1 MFGRIITLNLAIV
14 AGLLAQQIDI
24 NTGTKGTL
32 NINRGGCG
40 ATTASGCL
48 INLGGIGA
56 TTTDTLTNKT
66 LTSPRI
72 NAVLDVSNGSVV
84 LQILSTTGATEGLA
98 ATPATVGNPV
108 SLGTFGSGANVDMLL
123 DPKGTGI
130 LRLPIADEISV
141 ADGTTGQFMRKAA
154 NGRMEWAT
162 ISGTGTVTSV
172 GLTGIAS
179 IVNVAG
185 SPITT
190 SGSFSLS
197 LANQA
202 QNSVFAGPTS
212 GSGVPTF
219 RSLVAADVPNLD
231 AAKITSGV
239 LSAARVSATVVNSRC
254 LRIDGSG
261 NIDVAAADCGTGGGS
276 GITTIN
282 SQPGPAIT
290 LATGS
295 AGTDFGISAGSNIVT
310 FNLPTASSLNRG
322 LLSTS
327 DWTTFNNKVAGPGL
341 ATTVNYLAAW
351 ADTSGTLLGTGF
363 PYSTSSSPNTIVMR
377 DANSDMYTSWFRG
390 NFVNTASAW
399 FGQGGLGSAG
409 AEVVKISQP
418 NALPASFDLLVFKD
432 FVGTGTLSKID
443 GSGNFT
449 GRANT
454 ALALA
459 ADPANCVNAG
469 EKPSGVAADGSA
481 QGCSVPTV
489 SGNGLD
495 IYNVKSA
502 PYNAV
507 GDGSNDDTAEIQ
519 AAINACQDSTRG
531 GVIYFPPGI
540 YAISSGLTHGNGSST
555 GAGVASTKAV
565 CSFEGAGAGDDA
577 ISSGSANV
585 TVSAIKWTAS
595 NPGSLTYMLTI
606 DGPMFGWGMRH
617 LKLWANSNS
626 NVVGLDARQ
635 INYFTMEDVSIV
647 ETGGGTSGGAF
658 AMKIWPQK
666 TFDHFACYGTMT
678 NVRIRPYTN
687 SVGSGLWVGGNS
699 SVGTACSINVVGGY
713 FNRDNNYTSGT
724 NTATYALL
732 LDSSDNFH
740 AVFTHFNGTGGNGSR
755 NGCTIGAS
763 PGAYSGAGAGVYPD
777 SAHFYGISSSGMCGQ
792 TGTGRPFV
800 VWGGECG
807 ADGQGSCDYHNAFT
821 GGGTKPISLSGES
834 GGELKGI
841 GNLQVRYLGTN
852 ENYSTVNINHAS
864 GGQNGAGN
872 VYFQRDGVNI
882 GRIKSHYFDGLGIF
896 VGDGGGTGTL
906 NERLRL
912 RNNGIMTPSE
922 VTFADLGGEPTGSY
936 AYCNNCRVTSGP
948 SADNTVGNNT
958 CTSGG
963 SGALAVKINGAWRC
977 FATQN

>member
-1 MFGRIITLNLAIV
+1 MFGRIITLSLTIV
-14 AGLLAQQIDI
+14 AGLIAQSIDI

-40 ATTASGCL
+40 ATTAAGCL

-84 LQILSTTGATEGLA
+84 LQFLSTTGATEGLA

-108 SLGTFGSGANVDMLL
+108 ILGTFGSGSNVDMQF

-130 LRLPIADEISV
+130 LRLPIADEVSF
-141 ADGTTGQFMRKAA
+141 ADGSTGQFMRKAS

-172 GLTGIAS
+172 GLNGIAS
-179 IVNVAG
+179 IINVTG

-190 SGSFSLS
+190 SGSFTLS

-202 QNSVFAGPTS
+202 QNSVFAGPIS

-239 LSAARVSATVVNSRC
+239 FSAARVSATVVNSRC

-261 NIDVAAADCGTGGGS
+261 NIDVAAADCGTGGG

-282 SQPGPAIT
+282 SQSGPAIT

-295 AGTDFGISAGSNIVT
+295 TGTDFGISAGSNTIT

-327 DWTTFNNKVAGPGL
+327 DWTTFNNKVAGAG
-341 ATTVNYLAAW
+341 TTVVGMIPAYTNTSATAIGPGYIPSYAAVEDTLVRRSTGGGIF
-351 ADTSGTLLGTGF
+351 AGFGEFSGQLSTSNLVAIATVDTSSAVYRRFSSTQANPIVRYESQTGA
-363 PYSTSSSPNTIVMR
+363 PLSSV
-377 DANSDMYTSWFRG
+377 D
-390 NFVNTASAW
+390 
-399 FGQGGLGSAG
+399 
-409 AEVVKISQP
+409 
-418 NALPASFDLLVFKD
+418 KD
-432 FVGTGTLSKID
+432 
-443 GSGNFT
+443 GNFT

-519 AAINACQDSTRG
+519 AAINACQDSARG

-540 YAISSGLTHGNGSST
+540 YAVSSGLTHGNGSST
-555 GAGVASTKAV
+555 GDDVASTKAV
-565 CSFEGAGAGDDA
+565 CSFEGAGAGDD
-577 ISSGSANV
+577 SHTTGGANV

-635 INYFTMEDVSIV
+635 ISYFTMEDVSIS

-658 AMKIWPQK
+658 GMKIWPQK
-666 TFDHFACYGTMT
+666 TFPQFACFGTMT

-807 ADGQGSCDYHNAFT
+807 ADGQGSCDYHNAFA

-882 GRIKSHYFDGLGIF
+882 GRIKSHYFDGLGLY
-896 VGDGGGTGTL
+896 VGDAGGTGTL

-912 RNNGIMTPSE
+912 RNNGILTPAE
-922 VTFADLGGEPTGSY
+922 VTFSTLGGEPTGSY
-936 AYCNNCRVTSGP
+936 AYCNNCTVTSG
-948 SADNTVGNNT
+948 SDNTCAG
-958 CTSGG
+958 SG
-963 SGALAVKINGAWRC
+963 SGALAVKVNGTWRC

>member
-1 MFGRIITLNLAIV
+1 MFGRIITLSLTIV
-14 AGLLAQQIDI
+14 AGLIAQSIDI

-84 LQILSTTGATEGLA
+84 LQFLSTTGATEGLA

-108 SLGTFGSGANVDMLL
+108 VLGTFGSGSNVDMQF

-130 LRLPIADEISV
+130 LRFPIADEVSF
-141 ADGTTGQFMRKAA
+141 ADGSAGQFMRKAS

-172 GLTGIAS
+172 GLSGIAS
-179 IVNVAG
+179 LINVAG

-219 RSLVAADVPNLD
+219 RNLVAADVPNLD

-239 LSAARVSATVVNSRC
+239 FNAARVSTTVVNSRC

-261 NIDVAAADCGTGGGS
+261 NIDVAAADCGTGGGG

-282 SQPGPAIT
+282 SQSGPAIT

-295 AGTDFGISAGSNIVT
+295 AGTDFGISAGSNTIT

-327 DWTTFNNKVAGPGL
+327 DWTTFNNKVTGPGL
-341 ATTVNYLAAW
+341 ATTLNYLAAW

-377 DANSDMYTSWFRG
+377 DANSDIYTSWFRG
-390 NFVNTASAW
+390 NFVNTMGAW
-399 FGQGGLGSAG
+399 FGQGGLGAAG
-409 AEVVKISQP
+409 TEIVKISQP
-418 NALPASFDLLVFKD
+418 NGVPASFDLLVFKD
-432 FVGTGTLSKID
+432 FAGTGTLSKVD

-495 IYNVKSA
+495 IYNVKSS

-507 GDGSNDDTAEIQ
+507 GDGSNDDTAEVQ
-519 AAINACQDSTRG
+519 AAISACETSSRG

-540 YAISSGLTHGNGSST
+540 YAISGALTMGNGSGNTESTRMPCMWEGAGGT
-555 GAGVASTKAV
+555 GAGTATARQGASVIRWTGTAPGVTTYMVNFAGPFIGGGIKHLTMDV
-565 CSFEGAGAGDDA
+565 NSKSNLRGVRLMTVSHGYFESLAIINYASLGMLITAGTT
-577 ISSGSANV
+577 GSANLYGGCDSFFSNLKIV
-585 TVSAIKWTAS
+585 WPATGGSGLALEGNDVAGGMDACSNTFYNTMLWNDNSTAGTYGLNLGFADNNRFFGLNIYSFPNNVNNSYGIRFTQGTSATAFPHENSFYSVSAHQGI
-595 NPGSLTYMLTI
+595 
-606 DGPMFGWGMRH
+606 
-617 LKLWANSNS
+617 
-626 NVVGLDARQ
+626 
-635 INYFTMEDVSIV
+635 
-647 ETGGGTSGGAF
+647 GGT
-658 AMKIWPQK
+658 
-666 TFDHFACYGTMT
+666 
-678 NVRIRPYTN
+678 
-687 SVGSGLWVGGNS
+687 VGSGQPNIFYDYHLGDCWNNCDPYAVGG
-699 SVGTACSINVVGGY
+699 SVKPIVLSTDRS
-713 FNRDNNYTSGT
+713 
-724 NTATYALL
+724 LK
-732 LDSSDNFH
+732 
-740 AVFTHFNGTGGNGSR
+740 
-755 NGCTIGAS
+755 
-763 PGAYSGAGAGVYPD
+763 GVYLN
-777 SAHFYGISSSGMCGQ
+777 AQEYTGSSEDYA
-792 TGTGRPFV
+792 TFV
-800 VWGGECG
+800 
-807 ADGQGSCDYHNAFT
+807 
-821 GGGTKPISLSGES
+821 
-834 GGELKGI
+834 
-841 GNLQVRYLGTN
+841 
-852 ENYSTVNINHAS
+852 INHAS
-864 GGQNGAGN
+864 GAQNGAGN
-872 VYFQRDGVNI
+872 VFFRRAGVDI
-882 GRIKSHYFDGLGIF
+882 GRIKSHYFDGLGLY

-912 RNNGIMTPSE
+912 RNNGILTPAE
-922 VTFADLGGEPTGSY
+922 VTFSTLGGEPTGSY
-936 AYCNNCRVTSGP
+936 AYCNNCTVTSG
-948 SADNTVGNNT
+948 SDNTCAG
-958 CTSGG
+958 SG
-963 SGALAVKINGAWRC
+963 SGALAVKINGTWRC